1 MRLIIRNQYN
11 QSARNKRN
19 DGIKQNFEQR
29 MKWKI
34 QRILD
39 IKNVIS
45 EIKKLLNG
53 INSQLGITERLNM
66 NFEDL
71 LEENFPNEA
80 GNKYR
85 NETESGSGESPNI

>member
-1 MRLIIRNQYN
+1 MMEF
-11 QSARNKRN
+11 
-19 DGIKQNFEQR
+19 KQNFEQR

-53 INSQLGITERLNM
+53 INSQLGITERLNSEL
-66 NFEDL
+66 EDL
-71 LEENFPNEA
+71 LKKIFQNEA

-85 NETESGSGESPNI
+85 K

>member
-1 MRLIIRNQYN
+1 MEF
-11 QSARNKRN
+11 
-19 DGIKQNFEQR
+19 KQNFEQR

-53 INSQLGITERLNM
+53 INSQLGITERLNS
-66 NFEDL
+66 EL
-71 LEENFPNEA
+71 ERSTEENFP
-80 GNKYR
+80 K
-85 NETESGSGESPNI
+85 